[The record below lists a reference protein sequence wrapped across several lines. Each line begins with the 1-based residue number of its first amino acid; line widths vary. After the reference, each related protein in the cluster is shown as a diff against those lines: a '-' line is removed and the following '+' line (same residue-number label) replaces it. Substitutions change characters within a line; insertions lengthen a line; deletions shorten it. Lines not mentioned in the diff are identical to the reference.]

1 MKTFIRIAFA
11 IIALLILTA
20 CSAMPTPAGDH
31 SELRQAE
38 YIKISAE
45 EAKKMM
51 DESEVIIVDVRTT
64 EEFEE
69 ARIEG
74 SILIPDFAIEQLAA
88 EMLPD
93 KEATILIYCRTGRRS
108 ELASRILIEQGYQN
122 VYDFGGIV
130 DWPYETISGK

>member
-1 MKTFIRIAFA
+1 MKTITKITFTV
-11 IIALLILTA
+11 IALLILTA
-20 CSAMPTPAGDH
+20 CSAIPAPAEEN
-31 SELRQAE
+31 SEPGQAE

-51 DESEVIIVDVRTT
+51 DESEVMIVDVRTT

-74 SILIPDFAIEQLAA
+74 SILIPVYAIEQLAA

-108 ELASRILIEQGYQN
+108 ELASRILIEQGYRN

>member
-1 MKTFIRIAFA
+1 MKTIIKITFA
-11 IIALLILTA
+11 VITLLILTA
-20 CSAMPTPAGDH
+20 CSATPTPAEDH
-31 SELRQAE
+31 LEPAE
-38 YIKISAE
+38 YIKINAE

-74 SILIPDFAIEQLAA
+74 SILIPDYAIEQLAA

-93 KEATILIYCRTGRRS
+93 KEATILVYCRTGRRS
-108 ELASRILIEQGYQN
+108 ELASRILIEQGYRN

-130 DWPYETISGK
+130 DWPYETISGE

>member
-1 MKTFIRIAFA
+1 MKTFIKITF
-11 IIALLILTA
+11 IVITLLILTA
-20 CSAMPTPAGDH
+20 CSAMPAADT
-31 SELRQAE
+31 SEPVLAE

-45 EAKKMM
+45 DAKRMM
-51 DESEVIIVDVRTT
+51 NESDVIIVDVRTT

-74 SILIPDFAIEQLAA
+74 SILIPDYDIAQLAA

-93 KEATILIYCRTGRRS
+93 KEATILIYCRSGRRS
-108 ELASRILIEQGYQN
+108 ELASRILIEQGYRN

-130 DWPYETISGK
+130 DWPYETISGE

>member
-1 MKTFIRIAFA
+1 MKTITKITFTV
-11 IIALLILTA
+11 IALLILTA
-20 CSAMPTPAGDH
+20 CSAMPTPAEDH
-31 SELRQAE
+31 SEPEQAE

-74 SILIPDFAIEQLAA
+74 SILIPEYAIEELAA

-108 ELASRILIEQGYQN
+108 EFASRILIAQGYRN

-130 DWPYETISGK
+130 DWPYETISGE